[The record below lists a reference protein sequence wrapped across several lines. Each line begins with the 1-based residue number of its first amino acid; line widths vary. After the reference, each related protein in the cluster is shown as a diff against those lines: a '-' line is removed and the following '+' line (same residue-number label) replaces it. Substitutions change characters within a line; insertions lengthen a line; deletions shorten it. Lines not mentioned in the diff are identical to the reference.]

1 MADQSLET
9 LSLIGQFLID
19 NDKKEWAN
27 TLEEFMK
34 IYQQMYSSDSD
45 SDYNYSEEEGSAEEE
60 TTYTTED
67 EQGFLSLV

>member
-1 MADQSLET
+1 MAADLET
-9 LSLIGQFLID
+9 LSLIGQYLLD
-19 NDKKEWAN
+19 NDKKEWSDI
-27 TLEEFMK
+27 LKEF
-34 IYQQMYSSDSD
+34 ILLYQGMYSSDED

>member
-45 SDYNYSEEEGSAEEE
+45 YNYSEEEGSAEEE

>member
-1 MADQSLET
+1 MNFET
-9 LSLIGQFLID
+9 LSLIGQFLLD
-19 NDKKEWAN
+19 NDKKEWAD

-34 IYQQMYSSDSD
+34 IYQQMYSSDED